1 MILIFI
7 NSFKSYIPMAE
18 WFSNLDF
25 LPKVYWIVAITG
37 SIIFAIVMVMAFVGG
52 DADDIGDIDADLDS
66 DVGAGFQFISF
77 KNLVGF
83 FTIFGWSGIACI
95 DAGLSTPVTIV
106 ISIIS
111 GLLMM
116 VVMASLFYFISKLSD
131 SGTLNYKNAI
141 DAVGEVYLTIGAD
154 RSKIGKVSVNVQG
167 TIRELDALTDSLT
180 ELKSG
185 TVIKVIDVTSN
196 GILIVDQTRKA
207 IEATVIPKKELG
219 EGKGYLIDNE

>member
-1 MILIFI
+1 MT
-7 NSFKSYIPMAE
+7 E
-18 WFSNLDF
+18 WFSNLEF
-25 LPKVYWIVAITG
+25 LSKVYWLVAIIG
-37 SIIFAIVMVMAFVGG
+37 SLVFAIVMIMAFTGG
-52 DADDIGDIDADLDS
+52 DADDIGDIDGDLDA

-95 DAGLSTPVTIV
+95 DAGLSNPITIV

-116 VVMASLFYFISKLSD
+116 VVMATLFYFISKLTD

-154 RSKIGKVSVNVQG
+154 RSKMGKVSVNVQG
-167 TIRELDALTDSLT
+167 SMRELDALTDSLN

-185 TVIKVIDVTSN
+185 TIIKVVDVTSN
-196 GILIVDQTRKA
+196 GILIVDHTRKP
-207 IEATVIPKKELG
+207 IEPSKANNEPLLSNDAQKKL
-219 EGKGYLIDNE
+219 YN